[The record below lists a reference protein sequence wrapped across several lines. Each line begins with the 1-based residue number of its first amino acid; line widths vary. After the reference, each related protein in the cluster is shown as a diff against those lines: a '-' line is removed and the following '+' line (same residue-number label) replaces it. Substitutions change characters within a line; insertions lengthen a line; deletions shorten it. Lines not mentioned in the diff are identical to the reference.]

1 MSKPSL
7 APRVSRNFVVQEIVI
22 SSLNNEWQGEAKVH
36 ANARIRN
43 TYSDCVR
50 GCIYTPISIH
60 TIYSKTNYSSLVI
73 QKFSFLNTGNIIF
86 PFSLLYTKETKYR
99 AQDDVKKKK
108 TKRK

>member
-43 TYSDCVR
+43 TYSDCVGAFILR
-50 GCIYTPISIH
+50 FQFIQFILKPII
-60 TIYSKTNYSSLVI
+60 
-73 QKFSFLNTGNIIF
+73 
-86 PFSLLYTKETKYR
+86 LLS
-99 AQDDVKKKK
+99 
-108 TKRK
+108 